1 GPRLRR
7 RPAEG
12 SSLALLQCPARLE
25 ILAWELDA
33 HRLQVVEKT
42 RTDAGRLEVADDATV
57 LVRSRAHEA
66 IDLLHLDHVALQARH
81 LGDAGDLALAVGKA
95 GELHDD
101 VDRAG
106 NLAADRGDRHRHTGH
121 AQHLLKAA
129 DGVAWRVGVDGGHR
143 TFMAGV
149 HRLQHVERFLT
160 SALAENHTVRAHAQ
174 RVLDQVALPDLAMPF
189 HVGGTRLHPSDV

>member
-1 GPRLRR
+1 M
-7 RPAEG
+7 
-12 SSLALLQCPARLE
+12 
-25 ILAWELDA
+25 
-33 HRLQVVEKT
+33 
-42 RTDAGRLEVADDATV
+42 ADDATV

-121 AQHLLKAA
+121 AQHLFEAA

-189 HVGGTRLHPSDV
+189 HVGGTRLHPSDVRLLQLQFGGVLDRDQALVLRNEGRQGVQHGRLAGAGTA